1 MMMWFWVGVFVIMVI
16 IEAAS
21 SCSLVSIWFAIG
33 ALAGIIAAA
42 FEASLSTQILCCVC
56 VAAITMFMWRPYLK
70 TKLTPKFTKTGV
82 ECLEGKIAVAI
93 EEVSNTAGAVKV
105 EGKEWN
111 ARTTG
116 MNIKVGEL
124 CTILKFEGNKMIV
137 GTNADSTEGGN

>member
-1 MMMWFWVGVFVIMVI
+1 MII

-21 SCSLVSIWFAIG
+21 SCNLVSIWFAIG
-33 ALAGIIAAA
+33 ALAGLAAAA
-42 FEASLSTQILCCVC
+42 FGVHLSAQILCCVF

-70 TKLTPKFTKTGV
+70 AKLTPELTKTGV

-93 EEVSNTAGAVKV
+93 EEVSNTTGAVKV

-116 MNIKVGEL
+116 MNIKTGEE

-137 GTNADSTEGGN
+137 GTNAIDRTEGGN